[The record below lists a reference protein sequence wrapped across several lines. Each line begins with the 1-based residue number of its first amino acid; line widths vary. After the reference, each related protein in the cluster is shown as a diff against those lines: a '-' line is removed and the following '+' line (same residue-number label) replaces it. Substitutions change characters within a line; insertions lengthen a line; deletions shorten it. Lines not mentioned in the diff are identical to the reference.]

1 MGRTLLLPHTWGYHG
16 LPGGCRSI
24 NIWIIWGIRAI
35 TRALFFRLAPQECP
49 EPIGGPDAN
58 YDGLDDCIMPVVT
71 TTATVQRVQRSWR
84 DIMVT
89 NERLL

>member
-1 MGRTLLLPHTWGYHG
+1 MGYLGDVDPLTFGSSG
-16 LPGGCRSI
+16 V
-24 NIWIIWGIRAI
+24 RAI

-58 YDGLDDCIMPVVT
+58 YDGLDDCIVPVVT
-71 TTATVQRVQRSWR
+71 TTATVQRVQRSGR